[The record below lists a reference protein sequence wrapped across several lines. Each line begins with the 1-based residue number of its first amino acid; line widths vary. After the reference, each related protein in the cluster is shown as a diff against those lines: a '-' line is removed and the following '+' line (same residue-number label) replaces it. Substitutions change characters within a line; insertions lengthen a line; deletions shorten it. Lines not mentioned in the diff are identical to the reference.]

1 MGLDMYLYRKT
12 YIRNWS
18 DDEDKKEFEVTLS
31 YKGKQMKLENPK
43 EISEEVGYWRKA
55 NQVHNWFV
63 QNVQEGEDDCKSYE
77 VSREQLQTLLK
88 LCKKVK
94 KTARVVDG
102 DVVTGMVFENG
113 QLREEQ
119 RVGKVIENKEEIDA
133 LLPTGAGFFFGSTEY
148 DEFYME
154 DIDHTIKMLEKI
166 LKQKP
171 PEGVLQW
178 YEYRSSW

>member
-1 MGLDMYLYRKT
+1 MGLDMYLSRHT

-18 DDEDKKEFEVTLS
+18 EDEDKKKFDVKVY
-31 YKGKQMKLENPK
+31 YKGKEMKLENPK

-55 NQVHNWFV
+55 NQIHKWFV
-63 QNVQEGEDDCKSYE
+63 ENVQGGEDECKPHE

-94 KTARVVDG
+94 KTAKIVDG
-102 DVVTGMVFENG
+102 DVVTGLVFSDG
-113 QLREEQ
+113 QMKEEQ
-119 RVGKVIENKEEIDA
+119 RIGKIIENQEEIHN
-133 LLPTGAGFFFGSTEY
+133 LLPTASGFFFGGTGY

-166 LKQKP
+166 LKHKAP
-171 PEGVLQW
+171 DGVLQW